1 MVKLINQQLNYR
13 HYFKQLT
20 AIGLLL
26 WTTLLLAEPVQVSVD
41 RDTVAINQSF
51 QITFTATEEVDSS
64 PDFSALEKNFEII
77 DRNRSSNVSWVNG
90 VSSSST
96 QWTFDVMAKQAGK
109 LAIPPVRFGKETSP
123 ALTITVTEDAQQAQ
137 TANNNA
143 ELFLEVEAT
152 PTKVFVQ
159 SQVLFT
165 LHFYRRVNIAEASLK
180 DPELADAVVTK
191 LGEDKSYK
199 RQLKGV
205 DYAVTER
212 RYAIFPQKSGQLTV
226 PPLVLTAAVLA
237 DEQSGMGGFFGTRTT
252 RTERVV
258 SKPLTLT
265 VLPASSA
272 FSGQWL
278 AAEQV
283 ELKQA
288 WSADVQKAKVGE
300 PLTRTLT
307 LQATG
312 TTVGQLPQ
320 LYQADSNNDLKTYPD
335 QPKLTEQ
342 KTPDGIV
349 AVREEKIAFIP
360 AKAGIYIV
368 PALKVAWFNVKT
380 QQLQT
385 AQLAAMSITV
395 IGASATS
402 ANPPM
407 PVAVDKTVE
416 NPVDKNSIVH
426 KPANDVA
433 IAPVQTSSANP
444 IWQALAGFFALAWL
458 ITLAV
463 WLKQKFSTPSEQ
475 TDSQAAR
482 HVNKKTHYLSLKK
495 ACMNH
500 DVQAAKQAL
509 LDYGAA
515 HYPVNNLNALAEYC
529 VPELQQQILSLSHCL
544 YGKNKVN
551 FQGDALWRAFN
562 QQLKKAKPKSFADD
576 KLEPLHRL

>member
-1 MVKLINQQLNYR
+1 
-13 HYFKQLT
+13 
-20 AIGLLL
+20 
-26 WTTLLLAEPVQVSVD
+26 
-41 RDTVAINQSF
+41 
-51 QITFTATEEVDSS
+51 
-64 PDFSALEKNFEII
+64 
-77 DRNRSSNVSWVNG
+77 
-90 VSSSST
+90 
-96 QWTFDVMAKQAGK
+96 
-109 LAIPPVRFGKETSP
+109 
-123 ALTITVTEDAQQAQ
+123 
-137 TANNNA
+137 
-143 ELFLEVEAT
+143 
-152 PTKVFVQ
+152 
-159 SQVLFT
+159 
-165 LHFYRRVNIAEASLK
+165 
-180 DPELADAVVTK
+180 VVTK

>member
-1 MVKLINQQLNYR
+1 MGKRIKQFNYQ
-13 HYFKQLT
+13 HYFKQ
-20 AIGLLL
+20 AIVMGLLS
-26 WTTLLLAEPVQVSVD
+26 WSVLLCAEPVQVSVD

-51 QITFTATEEVDSS
+51 QITFTATEDVDSS

-109 LAIPPVRFGKETSP
+109 VVIPPLRFGKETSP
-123 ALTITVTEDAQQAQ
+123 ALTVTVTEDAQQAQ
-137 TANNNA
+137 TANNRA
-143 ELFLEVEAT
+143 ELFLEVQAT
-152 PTKVFVQ
+152 PTTVFVQ

-165 LHFYRRVNIAEASLK
+165 LYFYRRVNIAEASLK

-199 RQLKGV
+199 RQLKGIE
-205 DYAVTER
+205 YAVTER
-212 RYAIFPQKSGQLTV
+212 RYAIFPQKSGQLTI

-237 DEQSGMGGFFGTRTT
+237 DEQSGMGGFFGARTT
-252 RTERVV
+252 RTEQVA

-265 VLPASSA
+265 VLPAPST
-272 FSGQWL
+272 FNGHWL

-283 ELKQA
+283 ELTQT
-288 WSADVQKAKVGE
+288 WSVDVQKAKVGE

-320 LYQADSNNDLKTYPD
+320 LYQADSHNDLRTYPD

-349 AVREEKIAFIP
+349 AVREEKIAFMP
-360 AKAGIYIV
+360 AKAGTYIV

-385 AQLAAMSITV
+385 ASLPAMSITV
-395 IGASATS
+395 TGASATP
-402 ANPPM
+402 ANLPA
-407 PVAVDKTVE
+407 PVPVDKTVE
-416 NPVDKNSIVH
+416 NSVDKNSIVH
-426 KPANDVA
+426 KPANDRA
-433 IAPVQTSSANP
+433 IVSTSSSSASP
-444 IWQALAGFFALAWL
+444 IWQVLTGFFALAWL

-463 WLKQKFSTPSEQ
+463 WLKQKFSPSSEQ
-475 TDSQAAR
+475 TDLQAVR

-495 ACMNH
+495 ACMSN
-500 DVQAAKQAL
+500 DAQAVKQAL
-509 LDYGAA
+509 LDYGATQYQA
-515 HYPVNNLNALAEYC
+515 NNLNALAEYC
-529 VPELQQQILSLSHCL
+529 APELQQQILSLSHCL
-544 YGKNKVN
+544 YGKNKAI

-562 QQLKKAKPKSFADD
+562 QQLKKAKPKAAVDD

>member
-1 MVKLINQQLNYR
+1 MVKRINQQLNYQDF
-13 HYFKQLT
+13 FKRFLVL
-20 AIGLLL
+20 GLLL
-26 WTTLLLAEPVQVSVD
+26 WSALLWAEPVQVSVD

-109 LAIPPVRFGKETSP
+109 ITIPPVQFGKETSP

-137 TANNNA
+137 TANNTA

-212 RYAIFPQKSGQLTV
+212 RYAIFPQKSGQLTIA
-226 PPLVLTAAVLA
+226 PLVLTAAVLA

-252 RTERVV
+252 RTERVA

-265 VLPASSA
+265 VLPAPAA

-288 WSADVQKAKVGE
+288 WSADVLKAKVGE

-320 LYQADSNNDLKTYPD
+320 LYQADSNDDLKTYPD

-360 AKAGIYIV
+360 AKAGTYIV
-368 PALKVAWFNVKT
+368 PALRVTWFNVKT
-380 QQLQT
+380 QRVET

-395 IGASATS
+395 SGASATH
-402 ANPPM
+402 PPM
-407 PVAVDKTVE
+407 SVAVDKSVD
-416 NPVDKNSIVH
+416 NSVDKNIIVH
-426 KPANDVA
+426 KPENN
-433 IAPVQTSSANP
+433 IALAPIHESSANS
-444 IWQALAGFFALAWL
+444 IWQALTGFFALAWL
-458 ITLAV
+458 ITLAF

-475 TDSQAAR
+475 TDLQATR
-482 HVNKKTHYLSLKK
+482 YMNKKAHYLRLKK
-495 ACMNH
+495 ACIRN
-500 DVQAAKQAL
+500 DAQAAKQAL

-515 HYPVNNLNALAEYC
+515 QYQVNNLNALAEYC
-529 VPELQQQILSLSHCL
+529 APELQRQILSLSHCL
-544 YGKNKVN
+544 YGKSKAI
-551 FQGDALWRAFN
+551 FHGDALWRAFN
-562 QQLKKAKPKSFADD
+562 QQLKTAKPKAAVDD